1 MSPDPLRGFI
11 LRALLWLPLCFAAW
25 YGLAAIHA
33 GVIGSLSRGAI
44 DLFRPGLVTGLE
56 QAGRELVFVTRIL
69 VHPAPGQSAL
79 VLPEVNPLLYTYG
92 LAFFAALMLAARA
105 KLWQLAVGVLL
116 LLPFQVWGVVFDFL
130 LQVGI
135 RPGPEITNQAGLSAW
150 QREAVALGYQLGN
163 LVFPTVVPIL
173 LWGGFNR
180 DFIAGLRRRM

>member
-1 MSPDPLRGFI
+1 MPPDPLRGFI

-105 KLWQLAVGVLL
+105 KLWKLAVGVLL
-116 LLPFQVWGVVFDFL
+116 LLQAAGVGTIVTIVQF
-130 LQVGI
+130 
-135 RPGPEITNQAGLSAW
+135 IT
-150 QREAVALGYQLGN
+150 
-163 LVFPTVVPIL
+163 FTVL
-173 LWGGFNR
+173 
-180 DFIAGLRRRM
+180 IAGIALIIWSFALKNSVA